1 MPTPIP
7 SSVTIFKTRNL
18 QRAALALL
26 LPTLAC
32 SALPVPEPETQ
43 PGARTPVVVA
53 DTSTATRT
61 TPATPAAQRASS
73 EAPSSA
79 GLIPFD
85 PAVRRG
91 TLDNGLQFYI
101 RRNVKPE
108 SRAELRLVINAGSLL
123 EDEDQ
128 LGLAHFVEHMAF
140 NGTENFE
147 KQELVEYLE
156 RIGMR
161 FGPDINAYTS
171 FDETVYML
179 QIPTDDEQ
187 IVSQAFQILED
198 WAHGVEFEGEE
209 IDKERGVVVEEWR
222 LRRGAGGRIQDK
234 QIPVLYHD
242 SRYAERLPI
251 GKKEVLETASHDA
264 LRRFYRDWYRP
275 NLMAVVAVGDFDED
289 DIERRIRD
297 HFGDLEN
304 PETVRERKTFGVPGH
319 EETLFSIVQD
329 PEATNIS
336 VTVGYKGERS
346 EYQTLDDMRESLV
359 ESLYDGLL
367 IARLGELSQ
376 KADPPFQFGFAA
388 TSSLGRE
395 DSAYRLFA
403 SVRDG
408 GVERGLSTLLTEAK
422 RVEKY
427 GFNPSELERAKA
439 DVQRGIERSWE
450 ERDKQESGRY
460 ASQYVGHFLRGSAQP
475 SMDFVKESMEEILP
489 KVTLDE
495 VNALA
500 EGRIKDEDRVI
511 LVSGPETEAAGI
523 PDEAALLDVFEQ
535 AQQVEVTPWVDQ
547 TRDAPLVPSA
557 PTPGRVTSTQTIDE
571 LGVTVWTLSN
581 GIEVQVKP
589 TDFKNDEVLLRG
601 TSPGGHSL
609 VDNDDFITA
618 SQASGIVGL
627 MGLGEFSAIE
637 LDKALTGKVARA
649 QSFIGALSEGVV
661 GFASP
666 KDLETMMQ
674 LVHLQFVAPRRD
686 EEAFQSF
693 LTRTRGF
700 LENQQAS
707 PNYWYQKRWI
717 EVANQNHPR
726 RQMLTPEKLE
736 QVELDRA
743 LELYRERFADASDFL
758 FTIVGNVDL
767 DELQPL
773 VETWLGSLPDL
784 GREEEGQDTGGYA
797 PPEELSFTVEKGLE
811 PKATVRLV
819 FHGDAEWS
827 PEANHVLGSM
837 ANVLRM
843 RLREVLREDLGGVYG
858 VGVGGNI
865 SIRPVQRY
873 NVSISFGCD
882 PERVDE
888 LIAAVRSE
896 IERLQT
902 EGPEQDDIDK
912 VREIQRRGRE
922 TALDQNGF
930 WASVLEAAVVNET
943 DPLDILNFDE
953 RVELVTQESVQEAAK
968 KYMQRE
974 RSVLGILLPEE
985 TEEASAE
992 G

>member
-1 MPTPIP
+1 MPANP
-7 SSVTIFKTRNL
+7 SSKSLTSRSRRL
-18 QRAALALL
+18 AAGLALL
-26 LPTLAC
+26 LILLTTLAC
-32 SALPVPEPETQ
+32 SGLPVPEPQ
-43 PGARTPVVVA
+43 MRPGAFTPVVIEGSSPVA
-53 DTSTATRT
+53 A
-61 TPATPAAQRASS
+61 RAP
-73 EAPSSA
+73 EAPSKPA
-79 GLIPFD
+79 ARAETIPFD
-85 PAVRRG
+85 PSVRRG
-91 TLDNGLQFYI
+91 TLDNGLRYYV

-108 SRAELRLVINAGSLL
+108 SRAELRLVVNVGSLL

-128 LGLAHFVEHMAF
+128 RGLAHFVEHMAF

-187 IVSQAFQILED
+187 IVAQAFQILED
-198 WAHGVEFEGEE
+198 WAHRVDFEGEE

-242 SRYAERLPI
+242 SRYARRLPI
-251 GKKEVLETASHDA
+251 GQVEVLENAPYDA
-264 LRRFYRDWYRP
+264 LRRFYEEWYRP
-275 NLMAVVAVGDFDED
+275 DLMAVVAVGDFDED

-297 HFGDLEN
+297 HFSKIEN
-304 PETVRERKTFGVPGH
+304 PDTPRDRETFDVPGH

-346 EYQTLDDMRESLV
+346 GYETLGDMRNSLI
-359 ESLYDGLL
+359 ENLYDGLL
-367 IARLGELSQ
+367 ISRLGELSQ
-376 KADPPFQFGFAA
+376 KADPPFQYGFA
-388 TSSLGRE
+388 TNSSLGRNAA
-395 DSAYRLFA
+395 AYRLFA
-403 SVRDG
+403 AVRDG

-422 RVEKY
+422 RVEQH
-427 GFNPSELERAKA
+427 GFTASELERAKT
-439 DVQRGIERSWE
+439 DVQRSIERSYE
-450 ERDKQESGRY
+450 ERDKQESGRF
-460 ASQYVGHFLRGSAQP
+460 ASQYVRHFLSGSAQP
-475 SMDFVKESMEEILP
+475 SIEFVKESMEKILP
-489 KVTLDE
+489 TVTLDE

-500 EGRIKDEDRVI
+500 GKRITEENRVI

-547 TRDAPLVPSA
+547 TRDAPLVPSV
-557 PTPGRVTSTQTIDE
+557 PTAGRVASTETIDE
-571 LGVTVWTLSN
+571 LGVTIWTLSN
-581 GIEVQVKP
+581 GIKVQVKP

-609 VDNDDFITA
+609 VDNDDYITA
-618 SQASGIVGL
+618 AQASGIVGL

-649 QSFIGALSEGVV
+649 QAFIGALSEGVV

-674 LVHLQFVAPRRD
+674 LVHLNFVAPRRD

-707 PNYWYQKRWI
+707 PNYWYQKKWI

-736 QVELDRA
+736 EVELDEA
-743 LELYRERFADASDFL
+743 LDFYRERFADASDFL

-767 DELQPL
+767 AELQPL
-773 VETWLGSLPDL
+773 VETWLGSLPNM
-784 GREEEGQDTGGYA
+784 GRQEEGQDTGGYA

-827 PEANHVLGSM
+827 PGANHVLGSM

-902 EGPEQDDIDK
+902 EGPDQDDIDK
-912 VREIQRRGRE
+912 TREIQRRGRE
-922 TALDQNGF
+922 TAVEQNRF
-930 WASVLEAAVVNET
+930 WASVLESVAVNEQ
-943 DPLDILNFDE
+943 DPLDILKYDE
-953 RVELVTQESVQEAAK
+953 LVELVTLESVQEAAK

-974 RSVLGILLPEE
+974 RSVLGVLLPEE
-985 TEEASAE
+985 AAEASAE